1 MCDSSFE
8 IERVNSEEEKVFENV
23 PRDMTFMLKFKDSNN
38 KTYRVLDYKLKK
50 GKTLPYNVMLRGRDS
65 VWL

>member
-8 IERVNSEEEKVFENV
+8 IERVNSEEELVFENV
-23 PRDMTFMLKFKDSNN
+23 PKDTEYMLKFKDTNN

-50 GKTLPYNVMLRGRDS
+50 GKTLPYNVMLRGIYS
-65 VWL
+65 IWV